1 MFCNILHV
9 TLRKLCSITQISA
22 HPPVDD
28 AIPDRL
34 PQARP
39 TTAVESSGLQLEE
52 TEN

>member
-1 MFCNILHV
+1 MFCNIVHEN
-9 TLRKLCSITQISA
+9 LRKLCSILQIS

-39 TTAVESSGLQLEE
+39 TTAVESSGLHLEGI
-52 TEN
+52 EN